1 MRPRVVT
8 PVAAVAVACFVVL
21 AGCSS
26 SGGSSSATG
35 SSSAAGSSKLTGA
48 PINVMLSTTLSG
60 INSPYPETEGGVKAA
75 IAEVNDS
82 GGIDGHPIDLTVCDS
97 QGNPNIQQS
106 CAQQAVADKDV
117 AVFAPAN
124 VLTTSLIPTLQKA
137 GIPLIGADTN
147 TSLDATSPISFPA
160 VTGGYDLGN
169 AVGVVSKKIGCR
181 KVASVIIQAPDITTV
196 IASNFQHAITDAG
209 IAYAGPTYSPVSQTN
224 FTDTLAAVEQTGAD
238 CVVLAIAVA
247 QTTGFLTAWKQS
259 GSTLK
264 VINPGT
270 TLASLNTI
278 SSIATGI
285 YVYSPVRL
293 PTDPEVAGVVADINK
308 YAPGTSITARAIESY
323 AIVQLFATAL
333 KNAKPATYTAQ
344 TVLAAM
350 GKLQNATTGNVLP
363 PYTTTTTNPVP
374 DQERIFNHE
383 IVIYKVD
390 GTNTQTISNFIP
402 IPGITS
408 PMK

>member
-8 PVAAVAVACFVVL
+8 PVAAIAVACFTLL

-26 SGGSSSATG
+26 GGG
-35 SSSAAGSSKLTGA
+35 SSSAAGASKDTGT
-48 PINVMLSTTLSG
+48 PIKVMMSTSLSG
-60 INSPYPETEGGVKAA
+60 INSPYPETEGGMKAG
-75 IAEVNDS
+75 IAEVNDT
-82 GGIDGHPIDLTVCDS
+82 GGIDGHPIDLTVCDT
-97 QGNPNIQQS
+97 QGDPNIQQS
-106 CAQQAVADKDV
+106 CADEAVADKDV

-137 GIPLIGADTN
+137 GIALIGADAN

-160 VTGGYDLGN
+160 ITSSYDLVN
-169 AVGVVSKKIGCR
+169 AVGVVSKTIGCA
-181 KVASVIIQAPDITTV
+181 KVASVIIQAPEITTE
-196 IASNFQHAITDAG
+196 IASAFAKEIPAAG
-209 IAYAGPTYSPVSQTN
+209 VSYAGPTYSPVSQTN
-224 FTDTLAAVEQTGAD
+224 FSDTLATVEQSGAN
-238 CVVLAIAVA
+238 CVTLAIAPA

-259 GSTLK
+259 GSSLK

-270 TLASLNTI
+270 TLASLSTI

-285 YVYSPVRL
+285 YVYSPIRL
-293 PTDPEVAGVVADINK
+293 PTDPEVAGVVADVNK
-308 YAPGTSITARAIESY
+308 YAPGTSITARAIEAY

-333 KNAKPATYTAQ
+333 RNAKPAAYTAQ

-363 PYTTTTTNPVP
+363 PYTTVTTNPVP
-374 DQERIFNHE
+374 DQERIFNSE
-383 IVIYKVD
+383 IAIYKVN
-390 GTNTQTISNFIP
+390 GTSTTTISNFIQ

-408 PMK
+408 ASP